1 MKHLLYFLIL
11 CSLFTVHCSLQAQ
24 TYYNLQHTWEQ
35 IDTAISTVLDSL
47 PAQLASKLSS
57 HLSHIEVEPN
67 PGVPTLI
74 NLSVHDA
81 PLSSDHGYIF
91 AVDSTSVLRLQAHTT
106 DGFDIDA
113 YSVTIG
119 HSEPDPDYTL
129 TVSGPAIASRWDVAG
144 SDFAEYFE
152 SSAPIPLGIS
162 VVFDERGLIRA
173 AKEGELP
180 FGITSAGAGFIG
192 NSGRPSSPFLTNALG
207 DTLTQDVEYVW
218 VERSLSFPTR
228 QTRLSLVPLQ
238 RVADPPKD
246 AVIITR
252 TEPIPNPDYG
262 QPYISHRNNPAMI
275 LVGLVGQIPLRKGQP
290 SHPNWFFI
298 KSLDQDTDLWLVK

>member
-1 MKHLLYFLIL
+1 MKRFYIAVVMVL
-11 CSLFTVHCSLQAQ
+11 CFMALSAQ
-24 TYYNLQHTWEQ
+24 TYYNLRYTWEQ
-35 IDTAISTVLDSL
+35 IDAAIAAVRDTL
-47 PAQLASKLSS
+47 PRQIASKLDAN
-57 HLSHIEVEPN
+57 LSHIEVEPN
-67 PGVPTLI
+67 AGVPTLVNMTI
-74 NLSVHDA
+74 HDA
-81 PLSSDHGYIF
+81 PEGSDHGYIF

-119 HSEPDPDYTL
+119 PSEPDPDYTL

-144 SDFAEYFE
+144 ADFAEYFE

-162 VVFDERGLIRA
+162 VVFGERGLIRA

-192 NSGRPSSPFLTNALG
+192 NSGRPASPFLTNALG